1 MAPVRPQPEG
11 AGSDSQLDFTWI
23 DSAIGPAR
31 PERARLPVDRARALL
46 LLGLLGAALV
56 VLWLRFLANEPHL
69 PLAWRLASNGAIELD
84 SSSQPGL
91 QRLIGQRLRTID
103 LPDGQ
108 RLVAHAALL
117 PRSPRWIVDDADRRA
132 FQAQRALIGQ
142 AVNQSHVVLQFE
154 SGQAQAI
161 TPQARGLAGLG

>member
-23 DSAIGPAR
+23 ESAIGPAR

-84 SSSQPGL
+84 SIVGAVQEIGRRLPPPGL
-91 QRLIGQRLRTID
+91 PTPNID
-103 LPDGQ
+103 
-108 RLVAHAALL
+108 ALL
-117 PRSPRWIVDDADRRA
+117 GLTRL
-132 FQAQRALIGQ
+132 F
-142 AVNQSHVVLQFE
+142 
-154 SGQAQAI
+154 
-161 TPQARGLAGLG
+161 ARGRGLY